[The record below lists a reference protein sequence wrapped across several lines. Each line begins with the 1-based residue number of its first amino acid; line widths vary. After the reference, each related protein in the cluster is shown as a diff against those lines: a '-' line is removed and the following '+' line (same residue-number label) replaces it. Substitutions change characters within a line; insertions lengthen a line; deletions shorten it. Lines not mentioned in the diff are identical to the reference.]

1 MRILDDNSSRRA
13 FKRYVIMRLL
23 TYIVVNAFLV
33 FVNYMTG
40 PRYWWVL
47 WVIAGWGI
55 ALALDLINKWYR
67 MDDRS

>member
-1 MRILDDNSSRRA
+1 MKILDDNSGRRA

-23 TYIVVNAFLV
+23 TYIVVNGFLV

-67 MDDRS
+67 MDNRS